1 MLYFTK
7 HALEKMDGL
16 GVSKTEVQ
24 QVIAQG
30 MKWKEKDEEKWHAQM
45 AGIETVFMKEDENW
59 IIITVY
65 RAGRES

>member
-1 MLYFTK
+1 
-7 HALEKMDGL
+7 MDGL